1 MITRQVREVKNIED
15 EIRQMKRQ
23 LDNFDRYASTGN
35 LVATPPLGGATSLLH
50 QAVSTSAGSA
60 GNSPLAN
67 SRTDLS
73 MFDKDFECSVCL
85 EEMRPPVK
93 IFQCRNGHVMCESC
107 KNHPEV
113 SSCPT
118 CRIPLPGP
126 TSLMRNIPMEK
137 LARSY
142 FERMDSLER
151 QYLASATSAIAALA
165 AGGRRSSSKASS
177 KTSSPRGRSPGP
189 PRTRRESSSGSDLMN
204 LNPTRTQPQ
213 SCDLQEADI
222 IDWQS

>member
-1 MITRQVREVKNIED
+1 
-15 EIRQMKRQ
+15 MKRQ

-85 EEMRPPVK
+85 EDNATSRQDFSVPERSRDVRICARIIRKCPPVPPAGFRCPDRPVWCETFPWKNWPGLTSNEWIPLSASTWPRRRLPSPLWRPEVGGHRPRPVPRPPVPWK
-93 IFQCRNGHVMCESC
+93 R
-107 KNHPEV
+107 
-113 SSCPT
+113 
-118 CRIPLPGP
+118 
-126 TSLMRNIPMEK
+126 
-137 LARSY
+137 
-142 FERMDSLER
+142 
-151 QYLASATSAIAALA
+151 
-165 AGGRRSSSKASS
+165 
-177 KTSSPRGRSPGP
+177 RGRSPGP

-213 SCDLQEADI
+213 SLVNLCCSERKH
-222 IDWQS
+222 